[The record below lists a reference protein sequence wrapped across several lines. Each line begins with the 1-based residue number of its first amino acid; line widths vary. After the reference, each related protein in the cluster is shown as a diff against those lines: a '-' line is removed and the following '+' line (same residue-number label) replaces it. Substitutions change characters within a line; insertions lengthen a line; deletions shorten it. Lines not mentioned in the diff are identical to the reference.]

1 MVKFGKDMPMHPKRS
16 MASYPRQDN
25 VYTHKSSLNFDM
37 MRAKIFEDRKGTHT
51 DFYVWVAHIFIGFG
65 TALIAFLL
73 TVIEDASAEFRNA
86 KVQYLLDS
94 NKDSSFL
101 AYIFYVGFAVLFV
114 LIACLMTIYI
124 GPGANGSG
132 VAEIMGMLNGINY
145 PDLIGF
151 KTLFVKVFGTFFAV
165 AGGLCIGK
173 EGPLAHI
180 GANVGA
186 ISSHVPIRGFRCL
199 RNDVIKRQLVAAG
212 ASAGVSAAF
221 GSPIGGSLF
230 SYEISKPNTF
240 WTFSMLWR
248 VFFGSSICTFMLSIF
263 TALKTGSPFS
273 LTDAATLKF
282 GYLEPEENSL
292 LDIPAAIVIGAVC
305 GCLGALFIY
314 VNINLAI

>member
-1 MVKFGKDMPMHPKRS
+1 M
-16 MASYPRQDN
+16 
-25 VYTHKSSLNFDM
+25 
-37 MRAKIFEDRKGTHT
+37 
-51 DFYVWVAHIFIGFG
+51 
-65 TALIAFLL
+65 
-73 TVIEDASAEFRNA
+73 
-86 KVQYLLDS
+86 
-94 NKDSSFL
+94 

-199 RNDVIKRQLVAAG
+199 RNDVIKR
-212 ASAGVSAAF
+212 
-221 GSPIGGSLF
+221 
-230 SYEISKPNTF
+230 
-240 WTFSMLWR
+240 
-248 VFFGSSICTFMLSIF
+248 
-263 TALKTGSPFS
+263 
-273 LTDAATLKF
+273 
-282 GYLEPEENSL
+282 
-292 LDIPAAIVIGAVC
+292 
-305 GCLGALFIY
+305 
-314 VNINLAI
+314 